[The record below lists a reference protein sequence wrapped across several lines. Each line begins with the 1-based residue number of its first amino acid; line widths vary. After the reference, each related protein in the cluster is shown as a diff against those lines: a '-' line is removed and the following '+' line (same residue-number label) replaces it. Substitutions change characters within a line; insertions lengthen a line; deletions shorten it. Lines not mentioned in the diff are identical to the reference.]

1 MIGLLQKS
9 WKNVRPVIGYYL
21 FFGLLFFVVSAVGRD
36 PLYFS
41 VVGVLL
47 AVAPSLT
54 SLSRDEA
61 DGWDAFAVAAG
72 VSRARLALSRY
83 LFALCCVAPAWAV
96 SAALVFCAQDRLRAL
111 AVVLF
116 FAGAG
121 MIAASVMLPLCLRFG
136 VEKARV
142 LLIVVAIL
150 LFAAATTNGILFFG
164 EGRGGA
170 EGAPHFALPC
180 AVLAAGVL
188 AAAVSLLAGIR
199 ILQRKDL

>member
-21 FFGLLFFVVSAVGRD
+21 LFCLLFFVVSAVGRD

-47 AVAPSLT
+47 AVAPSLA

-150 LFAAATTNGILFFG
+150 LFAAATNGILFFG

>member
-41 VVGVLL
+41 VIGVLL
-47 AVAPSLT
+47 AVAPSLA

-96 SAALVFCAQDRLRAL
+96 SAALVFCAQDRLQAL

-150 LFAAATTNGILFFG
+150 LFAAATTGILFFG
-164 EGRGGA
+164 EVRGGA
-170 EGAPHFALPC
+170 EGAPRFALPC